1 MHAAASTSFD
11 NKPNAGTSNTVV
23 AAAEKSDK
31 SSASAGNPP
40 PPPPAD
46 PPAVERGRRRLN
58 MRTVRQFMKF
68 GTKRRSGSQA
78 SRDSSTD
85 DDGRSLMSDTD
96 GDMATGGLSQFE
108 DDADGTDAK
117 RASTAA
123 SGRDEMA
130 VATSELESLLSG
142 QSSDVE
148 EGTAIDSKVTRKRPA
163 AQSAL
168 DMHLKAQDFQ
178 VCVTIIEA
186 RQLPGLNMDPV
197 VCIQI
202 GDQKK
207 YTSVKESTNCPY
219 YNEVSR

>member
-1 MHAAASTSFD
+1 MAAT
-11 NKPNAGTSNTVV
+11 
-23 AAAEKSDK
+23 E
-31 SSASAGNPP
+31 PP
-40 PPPPAD
+40 TAQTP
-46 PPAVERGRRRLN
+46 ERGRRRMN

-68 GTKRRSGSQA
+68 GTKRRTTSGGSPT

-85 DDGRSLMSDTD
+85 DDGHSLMSDLSDNDLAAATIAAD
-96 GDMATGGLSQFE
+96 YDSADAERNKLKTARADAKQSAEATGP
-108 DDADGTDAK
+108 A
-117 RASTAA
+117 
-123 SGRDEMA
+123 
-130 VATSELESLLSG
+130 SELESLLSG

-148 EGTAIDSKVTRKRPA
+148 EGVAVDSKVLRKRPA
-163 AQSAL
+163 AQAAH
-168 DMHLKAQDFQ
+168 DHHLKAQDFQ

-219 YNEVSR
+219 YNEVR

>member
-1 MHAAASTSFD
+1 MHATNAASFD
-11 NKPNAGTSNTVV
+11 NNPTAGTSNAAAAA
-23 AAAEKSDK
+23 AAAENSDK
-31 SSASAGNPP
+31 SS
-40 PPPPAD
+40 AD

-68 GTKRRSGSQA
+68 GTKRRMGSQA

-96 GDMATGGLSQFE
+96 GGGDMAAIGGGGLSQFE
-108 DDADGTDAK
+108 DEPDGADKKGT
-117 RASTAA
+117 SSTTAA
-123 SGRDEMA
+123 SCRDA
-130 VATSELESLLSG
+130 AASELESLLSG

-168 DMHLKAQDFQ
+168 DMHLRAQDFQ

-219 YNEVSR
+219 YNEVSG